1 MTNKEIEEIE
11 YKLSTYKNYNDIPQ
25 EFLLEADRRFSV
37 YAYIKSL
44 IELKKEE
51 SLSKSLK

>member
-11 YKLSTYKNYNDIPQ
+11 YKLNTYKNYNDIPQ
-25 EFLLEADRRFSV
+25 EFLLEADRRFST